1 MHIDINSL
9 SRETGVNVRTIRYY
23 VSQGLLSPPSGR
35 GPAAAYG
42 EGHRERLCLIRRLQ
56 DAHLPLREIKAKL
69 ASLDDAGVAAALAQ
83 ATEGTPGSA
92 YDCVRQVLGKSAP
105 AERKSGRAPA
115 PQAPA
120 ASSVA
125 TGSRTSDRTPERST
139 WERIAVHPAIELHVR
154 RPLSRADQRRL
165 EALLEQ
171 AQRLFADDR

>member
-23 VSQGLLSPPSGR
+23 VSEGLLSPPTGR
-35 GPAAAYG
+35 GPAASYG
-42 EGHRERLCLIRRLQ
+42 MGHRDRLRLIRRLQ

-69 ASLDDAGVAAALAQ
+69 ASLDDAGVAAALAE
-83 ATEGTPGSA
+83 ATVETEGSPASA
-92 YDCVRQVLGKSAP
+92 YDYVRQVLGKSATS
-105 AERKSGRAPA
+105 ERKPDSAPG
-115 PQAPA
+115 PQAPVPSADA
-120 ASSVA
+120 APA
-125 TGSRTSDRTPERST
+125 RTPERST

-171 AQRLFADDR
+171 AQRLFTEDP